1 MTTPSQSTTWSPN
14 SHTTN
19 LEAPSIYVTAD
30 EPSNKQ
36 PSVATNC
43 SRNVLLEE
51 TQSCC
56 TIDSVLKCVYN
67 KATISNLITGL
78 IMVTGIVLSEVFHE
92 NELGKS
98 WVNAFKLIR
107 AFGLFGFAGGM
118 TNWLAIRMMF
128 DKIPFLIGSGI
139 LLNNFV
145 EIRDNVKKTTM
156 ETYFD
161 AGHLSH
167 YVTQKT
173 EIILNSL
180 QLDESIREVI
190 RSPAVQ
196 AIISDKIEEVF
207 STPEGLVI
215 GLVVNKEKIKQ
226 NIMPSIENAGKDI
239 VPLVSQLI
247 RTSEHLSEDK
257 LRDQI
262 DRLITSKLVEM
273 QPKNII
279 AVVKDMVETELGW
292 VIVWGNIFGG
302 LLGLLLEVVTVVKG

>member
-1 MTTPSQSTTWSPN
+1 MTIRSESTSWSPT
-14 SHTTN
+14 SRTN
-19 LEAPSIYVTAD
+19 NREPTSVYVTAT
-30 EPSNKQ
+30 ETSLEQ
-36 PSVATNC
+36 PSVAT
-43 SRNVLLEE
+43 SRNVLLQES
-51 TQSCC
+51 QGCC
-56 TIDSVLKCVYN
+56 SLDRVLRCLYN
-67 KATISNLITGL
+67 KATISNFITLL
-78 IMVTGIVLSEVFHE
+78 IMVTGIVLHQIYQDDEE
-92 NELGKS
+92 IDNK
-98 WVNAFKLIR
+98 WVDAFKLIR

-156 ETYFD
+156 ATYFD

-190 RSPAVQ
+190 RSPGVQ
-196 AIISDKIEEVF
+196 ALISDKIEEVF
-207 STPEGLVI
+207 STPEGLVL
-215 GLVVNKEKIKQ
+215 GLVVNKEKVKL
-226 NIMPSIENAGKDI
+226 NIMPSFENAGKDI

-247 RTSEHLSEDK
+247 RNSEHLSEEK
-257 LRDQI
+257 VRDQV

-273 QPKNII
+273 HPKNII
-279 AVVKDMVETELGW
+279 AVVKEMVENELGW
-292 VIVWGNIFGG
+292 VIVWGNVFGG
-302 LLGLLLEVVTVVKG
+302 LLGLILEVVTVFKG

>member
-1 MTTPSQSTTWSPN
+1 MTTQSKGTSWSPRSRN
-14 SHTTN
+14 RN
-19 LEAPSIYVTAD
+19 PEAPSIYVTAA
-30 EPSNKQ
+30 ETSIEQ

-51 TQSCC
+51 SQNCC
-56 TIDSVLKCVYN
+56 TIKNIVKCLYN
-67 KATISNLITGL
+67 KATISNFVTFV
-78 IMVTGIVLSEVFHE
+78 IMVTGIALYQVYKETDMDNWL
-92 NELGKS
+92 
-98 WVNAFKLIR
+98 NAFKLIR

-128 DKIPFLIGSGI
+128 DKIPFLVGSGI
-139 LLNNFV
+139 LLDNFA

-196 AIISDKIEEVF
+196 ALISDKIDEVF
-207 STPEGLVI
+207 STPEGLVL
-215 GLVVNKEKIKQ
+215 GLVVSKDKVKQ

-247 RTSEHLSEDK
+247 RNSEHLSEDK
-257 LRDQI
+257 LREQI
-262 DRLITSKLVEM
+262 DRLISSKLVEM

-279 AVVKDMVETELGW
+279 AVVKNMVETELGW
-292 VIVWGNIFGG
+292 VIVWGNVFGG
-302 LLGLLLEVVTVVKG
+302 ILGALLEVVTVIKG